1 MVNLIWL
8 VLGLRNIWIEKT
20 ELKNLYAVM
29 TKIKNFKF
37 WLIFLHFNFQIDTSW
52 GKNFFNFLSTWA
64 YGIENL
70 SFLKSNDP
78 TVITRDYVTF

>member
-1 MVNLIWL
+1 MGNVD
-8 VLGLRNIWIEKT
+8 IEKT
-20 ELKNLYAVM
+20 ELNNFLSSM

-37 WLIFLHFNFQIDTSW
+37 RLIFLHFNFQFDTW
-52 GKNFFNFLSTWA
+52 WRKNFLNLLSTWA
-64 YGIENL
+64 SGIENL

>member
-1 MVNLIWL
+1 MGSVA
-8 VLGLRNIWIEKT
+8 IEKT
-20 ELKNLYAVM
+20 ELKNFLSPM

-37 WLIFLHFNFQIDTSW
+37 RLIFLHFNFQFDTSW
-52 GKNFFNFLSTWA
+52 RKNFLNFLSTWA
-64 YGIENL
+64 SGIENL

>member
-1 MVNLIWL
+1 MGSVA
-8 VLGLRNIWIEKT
+8 IEKT
-20 ELKNLYAVM
+20 ELKILWPAK

-37 WLIFLHFNFQIDTSW
+37 RLIFLHFNFQFDTW
-52 GKNFFNFLSTWA
+52 WRKNFVNFLSTWA
-64 YGIENL
+64 SGIDIL

>member
-1 MVNLIWL
+1 MGIVA
-8 VLGLRNIWIEKT
+8 IEKT
-20 ELKNLYAVM
+20 ELKIFLSAM

-37 WLIFLHFNFQIDTSW
+37 RLIFLHFNFQFDTSW
-52 GKNFFNFLSTWA
+52 RKNFLNFLSTWA
-64 YGIENL
+64 SGIENL

>member
-1 MVNLIWL
+1 M
-8 VLGLRNIWIEKT
+8 RNICIEKT
-20 ELKNLYAVM
+20 ELINFLSAM

-37 WLIFLHFNFQIDTSW
+37 GLIILHFNFQFDTSW
-52 GKNFFNFLSTWA
+52 RKNFLNFLSTWA
-64 YGIENL
+64 SAIENL